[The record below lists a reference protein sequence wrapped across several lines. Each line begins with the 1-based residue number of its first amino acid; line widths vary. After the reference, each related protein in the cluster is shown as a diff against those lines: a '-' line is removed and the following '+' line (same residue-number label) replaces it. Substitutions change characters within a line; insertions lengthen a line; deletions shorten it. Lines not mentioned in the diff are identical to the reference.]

1 MIRIL
6 LRKLVIQSY
15 ITKSKMWKEKKEQM
29 KNKKW
34 GGGGNLTFFSQWH
47 WLKIDLTYFGIQ
59 EILRSLIASSNC
71 CFIWKFAQNVEKS
84 ELNEGKC
91 NTWSSRGSYVL
102 LLSVRIN
109 SWDWWGQLQA
119 VSILFPFYLLRTTY
133 HLSPEGVGGASLLG
147 GRGGGSYSPLK
158 DFKWGTVENWLL
170 MRGDHRNTTE
180 PYGGIR

>member
-1 MIRIL
+1 M
-6 LRKLVIQSY
+6 
-15 ITKSKMWKEKKEQM
+15 
-29 KNKKW
+29 

-84 ELNEGKC
+84 ELNERKC
-91 NTWSSRGSYVL
+91 NTWSSKGSYVL
-102 LLSVRIN
+102 LLSARIN
-109 SWDWWGQLQA
+109 SWDWWGQLRN
-119 VSILFPFYLLRTTY
+119 VTSNVVLHETSGSFSPFPFFSLKDN
-133 HLSPEGVGGASLLG
+133 SSFIAWGGWGAPLFWG
-147 GRGGGSYSPLK
+147 GGGSYSPLK